1 MDAVVWVASTLL
13 VWILSIAYLVV
24 PLVKRRLGTKPSA
37 SGAGHGQVDLMPPL
51 PIPRGAP
58 AALAPILSAT
68 NYYQVLG
75 VDQGASEE
83 TLRQAKRSLT
93 LITHPDKVGNAP
105 GAPQAC
111 QRVLEASK
119 VLLDPQKRAEYDD
132 QVETTR
138 MLATHIN
145 LTTALDKTQSILM
158 ACDSCP
164 QGMHQLPCCPNLNKS
179 KARWCAG
186 CRVRHSVSEGESW
199 VEVQRAFRGLSL
211 GNTYLLYTCFQ
222 GLVYDATV
230 LGTCCGLLED
240 WARAKM
246 PSNPCINP
254 LTNLGNV
261 AHRVP
266 NTKQHRRRSCSTA
279 TTKNKDVRDKRYRKK
294 K

>member
-1 MDAVVWVASTLL
+1 
-13 VWILSIAYLVV
+13 
-24 PLVKRRLGTKPSA
+24 
-37 SGAGHGQVDLMPPL
+37 MPPL

-58 AALAPILSAT
+58 AALTPILSAT
-68 NYYQVLG
+68 NHYQVLG

-119 VLLDPQKRAEYDD
+119 VLLDAQKRAEYDY
-132 QVETTR
+132 QIESARV
-138 MLATHIN
+138 LATHIN

-158 ACDSCP
+158 ACDSCS
-164 QGMHQLPCCPNLNKS
+164 QGMHQLNRCPNLNKS
-179 KARWCAG
+179 NARWCAG

-199 VEVQRAFRGLSL
+199 VEVQRAFRGCLL
-211 GNTYLLYTCFQ
+211 GYTYVLYTCSQ
-222 GLVYDATV
+222 GLIYDATV

-261 AHRVP
+261 ANRAP
-266 NTKQHRRRSCSTA
+266 NTRRRPCSTA
-279 TTKNKDVRDKRYRKK
+279 ASKRKDTRGKTYRRKK
-294 K
+294 